1 MSRRRT
7 LVHSLIA
14 LAFWLSTFARA
25 GQEPLGVEDYKETI
39 RVACVGDSITFG
51 FALEKREA
59 NSYPA
64 VLGKLLG
71 EKFQV
76 RNFGVSAS
84 TLLKKGDWSYWKV
97 AAFERVSEFAPHA
110 VVLMLGTNDSKSHNW
125 KFKAE
130 FADDLRA
137 MVDHLGALPSK
148 PRIWLCLPVPA
159 YGTRWGISEEIVH
172 GEIIPLIKQVAAE
185 RKLPLIDMYTALS
198 KRPALFPDTIHP
210 NADGT
215 ALMAKTVSEALIGK

>member
-1 MSRRRT
+1 
-7 LVHSLIA
+7 
-14 LAFWLSTFARA
+14 
-25 GQEPLGVEDYKETI
+25 
-39 RVACVGDSITFG
+39 
-51 FALEKREA
+51 
-59 NSYPA
+59 
-64 VLGKLLG
+64 
-71 EKFQV
+71 
-76 RNFGVSAS
+76 
-84 TLLKKGDWSYWKV
+84 
-97 AAFERVSEFAPHA
+97 VSEFAPHA